1 MKRSAV
7 LSEYGPENNSRV
19 TSIAHEAV
27 AHGVLVIEHAASTE
41 DVTPAP
47 PVRREAFRWWQ
58 RDS

>member
-1 MKRSAV
+1 V
-7 LSEYGPENNSRV
+7 LSEYGPEKNSRV